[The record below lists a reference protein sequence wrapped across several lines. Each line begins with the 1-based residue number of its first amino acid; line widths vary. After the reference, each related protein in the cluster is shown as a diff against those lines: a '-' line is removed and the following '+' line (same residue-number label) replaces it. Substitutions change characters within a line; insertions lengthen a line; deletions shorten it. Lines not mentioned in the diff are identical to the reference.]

1 MRGTGLFTQ
10 REASG
15 TLGLRHRVLVADGLG
30 EAGLRRL
37 RESCEVEVCRG
48 LSEDELCHRIC
59 GVHALVVRSRTR
71 VTRRILEAAD
81 ELRVVARAGV
91 GVDNIDVEAATRAGI
106 LVVNTPDSS
115 VRATAEH
122 TLAMLLA
129 CCRNIPQANHSLR
142 QGEWKRENFL
152 GTEVYGKTLGVVGLG
167 RIGGEVARLAR
178 GVGMKVLA
186 YDPYVS
192 AERAAHL
199 GVEAV
204 SFDRLLE
211 ESDFVTLHVPLTPH
225 TRGMIGRHQ
234 LRRMKRGAR
243 LVNCARGGL
252 VDEEALQEALEDGHL
267 AGAALDVFAEEPPK
281 DLRLLQHPRVV
292 ATPHLGASTQEAQ
305 EAIGLD
311 VAEQVLQALAGRLP
325 RGAVNV
331 AAFRSDAW
339 DRLSPHLELARVLG
353 ALLRQL
359 SPGPIQSVEVRLEG
373 ELSQVEASP
382 LVASVLVGLLS
393 GVTDQVVNVVN
404 APLVAAERGIRV
416 VEARQETSEDFAS
429 LMLVTAQ
436 TPAGP
441 FRLGGTL
448 FGRSQPRIVRLG
460 EYRIDLDPA
469 PYMLFAWNTD
479 RPGMIG
485 RVGTVLGRHGVNIAG
500 MHLGRESPGG
510 VAVMVLTLDD
520 PVPPEALAEIRA
532 VDGIYEVKVAQ
543 L

>member
-1 MRGTGLFTQ
+1 MRLATEGQ
-10 REASG
+10 AAEAV
-15 TLGLRHRVLVADGLG
+15 GLRHRVLVADGLG

-37 RESCEVEVCRG
+37 RESCVVEVCGG
-48 LSEDELCHRIC
+48 LSEEELRDRLP
-59 GVHALVVRSRTR
+59 GVDALVVRSRTR
-71 VTRRILEAAD
+71 VTRRVLEEARG
-81 ELRVVARAGV
+81 LRVVARAGV

-106 LVVNTPDSS
+106 LVINTPDSS

-129 CCRNIPQANHSLR
+129 CCRNIPQANQSLLR
-142 QGEWKRENFL
+142 GEWKREAFL
-152 GTEVYGKTLGVVGLG
+152 GAEVYGKTLGVVGLG
-167 RIGGEVARLAR
+167 RIGSEVARLAR
-178 GVGMKVLA
+178 AFGMRVVA

-192 AERAAHL
+192 TERVARL

-204 SFDRLLE
+204 SFERLLE
-211 ESDFVTLHVPLTPH
+211 ESDFVTLHVPLTSH
-225 TRGMIGRHQ
+225 TRGMLGREQ
-234 LRRMKRGAR
+234 IRRMKPGAR

-252 VDEEALQEALEDGHL
+252 VDEEALLEALEEGHL

-281 DLRLLQHPRVV
+281 DLRLVEHPRVV

-305 EAIGLD
+305 EAIGAD

-331 AAFRSDAW
+331 AAFRSDSW

-353 ALLRQL
+353 ALVRQL
-359 SPGPIQSVEVRLEG
+359 TPGPISAVEVRLEG
-373 ELSQVEASP
+373 ELSQMEAAP

-393 GVTDQVVNVVN
+393 GVTDQVVNLVN
-404 APLVAAERGIRV
+404 AQVVAAERGIRV
-416 VEARQETSEDFAS
+416 VESRQETSEDFAS
-429 LMLVTAQ
+429 LMLVSAQ
-436 TPAGP
+436 TPAGA

-448 FGRSQPRIVRLG
+448 FGRSQPRIVRIG

-485 RVGTVLGRHGVNIAG
+485 RVGTILGRHGVNIAG

-520 PVPPEALAEIRA
+520 PVPEDALAEIRG
-532 VDGIYEVKVAQ
+532 VDGIYDVRVAQ

>member
-1 MRGTGLFTQ
+1 MGVATERQAPGAV
-10 REASG
+10 R
-15 TLGLRHRVLVADGLG
+15 LRYRVLVADGLG
-30 EAGLRRL
+30 EAGLQRL
-37 RESCEVEVCRG
+37 RESCEVEVHRG
-48 LSEDELCHRIC
+48 LSEEELCEKLS

-71 VTRRILEAAD
+71 VTRRALEAARD
-81 ELRVVARAGV
+81 LRVVARAGV

-106 LVVNTPDSS
+106 LVINTPDSS

-129 CCRNIPQANHSLR
+129 SCRNVPQANDSLR
-142 QGEWKRENFL
+142 RGEWKREQFL

-167 RIGGEVARLAR
+167 RIGSEVARLAR
-178 GVGMKVLA
+178 AVGMKVLA

-199 GVEAV
+199 GVEAA
-204 SFDRLLE
+204 SFDRVLQ
-211 ESDFVTLHVPLTPH
+211 ESDFVTLHVPLTPQ
-225 TRGMIGRHQ
+225 TRGMVGREQ

-252 VDEEALQEALEDGHL
+252 VDEEALLEALEEGHL

-281 DLRLLQHPRVV
+281 DLRLVRHPRVV
-292 ATPHLGASTQEAQ
+292 ATPHLGASTREAQ

-331 AAFRSDAW
+331 AAFRTESW

-353 ALLRQL
+353 ALVRQL
-359 SPGPIQSVEVRLEG
+359 SPGPIQSLEVRLEG

-404 APLVAAERGIRV
+404 APLLAAERGVRV
-416 VEARQETSEDFAS
+416 VESRQETSEDFAS

-436 TPAGP
+436 TPSGP

-448 FGRSQPRIVRLG
+448 FGRSQPRIVRIG

-520 PVPPEALAEIRA
+520 PVPAEAVAEIRA
-532 VDGIYEVKVAQ
+532 IDGIYDVRVAQ

>member
-1 MRGTGLFTQ
+1 M
-10 REASG
+10 EAR
-15 TLGLRHRVLVADGLG
+15 LGCRVLVADGLG

-48 LSEDELCHRIC
+48 LSEEELCSRLA

-71 VTRRILEAAD
+71 VSRRALEAGRD
-81 ELRVVARAGV
+81 LKVVARAGV
-91 GVDNIDVEAATRAGI
+91 GVDNIDVEAATRAGV
-106 LVVNTPDSS
+106 LVINTPDSS

-129 CCRNIPQANHSLR
+129 CCRHVSQAHQSLQR
-142 QGEWKRENFL
+142 GEWKREAFV

-167 RIGGEVARLAR
+167 RIGSEVARLGRAL
-178 GVGMKVLA
+178 GMRVVA

-192 AERAAHL
+192 PERAAHL

-211 ESDFVTLHVPLTPH
+211 EADFVTLHVPLTPQ
-225 TRGMIGRHQ
+225 TRGMLGREQ
-234 LRRMKRGAR
+234 FRRVKPGVRV
-243 LVNCARGGL
+243 VNCARGGL
-252 VDEEALQEALEDGHL
+252 VDEEALLEALEEGRV
-267 AGAALDVFAEEPPK
+267 AGAALDVFEEEPPT
-281 DLRLLQHPRVV
+281 DLRLVRHPRVV
-292 ATPHLGASTQEAQ
+292 ATPHLGASTREAQ
-305 EAIGLD
+305 EAIGVD
-311 VAEQVLQALAGRLP
+311 VAEQVLQALSGRLP

-331 AAFRSDAW
+331 AALRTDTW

-353 ALLRQL
+353 ALVRQL
-359 SPGPIQSVEVRLEG
+359 SPGPVQALEVRLEG
-373 ELSQVEASP
+373 ELCQVEASP
-382 LVASVLVGLLS
+382 LVAAVLVGLLS
-393 GVTDQVVNVVN
+393 GVTDQVVNLVN
-404 APLVAAERGIRV
+404 APLVAAERGVRV
-416 VEARQETSEDFAS
+416 VQSRQETSEDFAS

-436 TPAGP
+436 TSAGA
-441 FRLGGTL
+441 FQLGGTL
-448 FGRSQPRIVRLG
+448 FGRSQPRIVRIG
-460 EYRIDLDPA
+460 GYRIDLDPA

-485 RVGTVLGRHGVNIAG
+485 RVGTILGRHGVNIAG

-520 PVPPEALAEIRA
+520 PVPAAAVEEIRA
-532 VDGIYEVKVAQ
+532 VDGIYDVRVAQ